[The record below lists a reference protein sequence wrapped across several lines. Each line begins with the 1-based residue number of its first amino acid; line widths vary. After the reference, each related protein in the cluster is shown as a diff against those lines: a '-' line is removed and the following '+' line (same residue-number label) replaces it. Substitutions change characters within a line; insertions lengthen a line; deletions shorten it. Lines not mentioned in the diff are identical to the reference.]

1 MISFFR
7 SNSGNV
13 YALESQQTL
22 SSENLRALTW
32 LFSGAEAL
40 KETSLEGYYV
50 GPRKE
55 MITPWST
62 NAIEI
67 IQNMNIE
74 GVIRLEEY
82 FPVKGEDA
90 TYDPM
95 LQALYCGLNQEL
107 FHVNLEPEE
116 IKYITDIKAYNEA
129 EGLAL
134 SPEEITYLEQLSER
148 LGRPLSDS
156 ELFGFSQVNSEHCR
170 HKIFGGTFII
180 DGEERASS
188 LFAMIKETSQQNP
201 GLLVSA
207 YKDNVAFVSGPKVEQ
222 FAPHRADAPDYFETK
237 EIESVLSLKAE
248 THNFPTTVEPFNGA
262 ATGTGGE
269 IRDRMAGGRA
279 SIPLAGT
286 AVYMTSYPR
295 TEGARAWE
303 AYSDERPWRY
313 QTPRQILTKA
323 SNGASDFGNKFGQ
336 PLICGSVLTYEHTE
350 GNGHPKYGYDKVIM
364 LAGGVGYAKRE
375 YALKGEPQT
384 GEKVVLM
391 GGDNYRIGMGGGAVS
406 SVNTGLYAGAIELN
420 AVQRAN
426 PEMQKRVQNVV
437 RAMAES
443 DENPI
448 VSIHDHG
455 AGGHL
460 NCLSELVE
468 ATGGH
473 IDMDRLPVGDPT
485 LSAKE
490 IIGNESQERMGL
502 LVSESAVDSLKRIAE
517 RERAP
522 LYVVGETTDDMR
534 LVFEKDNG
542 TKPIDLALGDMF
554 GSSPKTIMED
564 EHVERSFAPLAYAQ
578 DKIEEYLHN
587 VLRMEAV
594 ACKDWLTCKVD
605 RSVTGRVAR
614 QQCQGEIQLPL
625 SDLGAM
631 ALDFRGKAG
640 IATSIGHA
648 PQVALVDP
656 IAGSVMAIAESL
668 TNIVFAPLTHGLSGV
683 SLSANWMWP
692 CRNKGEDARLYDAVE
707 AASQFAISLGINI
720 PTGKDSLS
728 MTQKYAGDEADV
740 LSPGTVIISAA
751 GEVSDVKKI
760 VSPVLQNEP
769 NSAVY
774 HIDFSFAPL
783 ALGGSALAQSLGK
796 LGNETPSVDEPEY
809 FRDAFAAVQELIAGG
824 YVLAGHD
831 ISAGGLVTTLLEMC
845 FPNSKGGLKIDFSAI
860 PETDLVK
867 LLFAENPG
875 VVLQLKNLEEAEEIL
890 RSNSI
895 GFAKIA
901 ELSTERTLDIKQ
913 GKKHLSLDI
922 DALRDVWYE
931 SSFLMDKHQTAL
943 LEAEARRDNY
953 KQQTVSYKFP
963 EGFSGKM
970 KDLGLDP
977 NRKTKSGVKA
987 AILRDKGTNGERE
1000 MAYALWLAGFDVRDV
1015 HLTDLTSGRETL
1027 DDIQMIVFCGG
1038 FSNSDVLGSAKGWAA
1053 GILYNATAKATLERF
1068 YARPDTLS
1076 LGICN
1081 GCQLMAEL
1089 EVLYPEHEEK
1099 HKMAHNDSGRFE
1111 SGFVSLRIP
1120 KNHSVML
1127 QNLEGTEIGIWVA
1140 HGEGKFDLKYS
1151 ADKYHVIRQGIWTIR
1166 DIRINIFNSDSSK
1179 NREFKRYWKVIQKNP
1194 KNLSKQEEDI
1204 ITKLKGQNNIF
1215 AVSYDL
1221 IKRFY
1226 SLFELTEI
1234 TSFKEGLEQL
1244 ITDLK
1249 ETNLAKCDKLSSALN
1264 SWFKEIVNIIEY
1276 GYNNG
1281 FVEGYNNKIKVI
1293 KRIGYGYRN
1302 YERFNKLMKIRLQA
1316 QLGDFYTPILDI
1328 EPFNIIYTT

>member
-207 YKDNVAFVSGPKVEQ
+207 YKDNVAFVAGPKVEQ

-502 LVSESAVDSLKRIAE
+502 LVSESAVNSLKRIAE
-517 RERAP
+517 RERVP

-594 ACKDWLTCKVD
+594 VCKEWITCKVD

-656 IAGSVMAIAESL
+656 VAGSVMAIAESL

-943 LEAEARRDNY
+943 PEAEARRDNY

-977 NRKTKSGVKA
+977 NRKTKSGIKA

-1127 QNLEGTEIGIWVA
+1127 QNLEGTEMGIWVA

-1151 ADKYHVIRQGIWTIR
+1151 ADKYHVIAQYKYDAYPANPNGSPHAIAGLCSADGRHLAMMPHPERAIFPWTCAYYPEAERGEHEVTPWMVAFRNAYEWI
-1166 DIRINIFNSDSSK
+1166 K
-1179 NREFKRYWKVIQKNP
+1179 NYK
-1194 KNLSKQEEDI
+1194 
-1204 ITKLKGQNNIF
+1204 
-1215 AVSYDL
+1215 
-1221 IKRFY
+1221 
-1226 SLFELTEI
+1226 
-1234 TSFKEGLEQL
+1234 
-1244 ITDLK
+1244 
-1249 ETNLAKCDKLSSALN
+1249 
-1264 SWFKEIVNIIEY
+1264 
-1276 GYNNG
+1276 
-1281 FVEGYNNKIKVI
+1281 
-1293 KRIGYGYRN
+1293 
-1302 YERFNKLMKIRLQA
+1302 
-1316 QLGDFYTPILDI
+1316 
-1328 EPFNIIYTT
+1328 

>member
-40 KETSLEGYYV
+40 KETGLEGYYV

-207 YKDNVAFVSGPKVEQ
+207 YKDNVAFVAGPKVEQ

-564 EHVERSFAPLAYAQ
+564 EHVARSFAPLAYAQ

-656 IAGSVMAIAESL
+656 VAGSVMAIAESL

-875 VVLQLKNLEEAEEIL
+875 VVLQIKNLEEAEEIL

-943 LEAEARRDNY
+943 PEAEARRDNY

-977 NRKTKSGVKA
+977 NRKTKSGIKA

-1053 GILYNATAKATLERF
+1053 GILYNATAKTTLERF

-1151 ADKYHVIRQGIWTIR
+1151 ADKYHVIAQYKYDAYPANPNGSPHAIAGLCSADGRHLAMMPHPERAIFPWTCAYYPEAERGEHEVTPWMVAFRNAYEWI
-1166 DIRINIFNSDSSK
+1166 K
-1179 NREFKRYWKVIQKNP
+1179 NYK
-1194 KNLSKQEEDI
+1194 
-1204 ITKLKGQNNIF
+1204 
-1215 AVSYDL
+1215 
-1221 IKRFY
+1221 
-1226 SLFELTEI
+1226 
-1234 TSFKEGLEQL
+1234 
-1244 ITDLK
+1244 
-1249 ETNLAKCDKLSSALN
+1249 
-1264 SWFKEIVNIIEY
+1264 
-1276 GYNNG
+1276 
-1281 FVEGYNNKIKVI
+1281 
-1293 KRIGYGYRN
+1293 
-1302 YERFNKLMKIRLQA
+1302 
-1316 QLGDFYTPILDI
+1316 
-1328 EPFNIIYTT
+1328 

>member
-207 YKDNVAFVSGPKVEQ
+207 YKDNVAFVAGPKVEQ

-564 EHVERSFAPLAYAQ
+564 EHVERRFAPLAYAQ
-578 DKIEEYLHN
+578 NKIEEYLHN

-656 IAGSVMAIAESL
+656 VAGSVMAIAESL

-769 NSAVY
+769 DSAVY

-875 VVLQLKNLEEAEEIL
+875 VVLQLKNLKEAEEIL

-943 LEAEARRDNY
+943 PEAEARRDNY

-1127 QNLEGTEIGIWVA
+1127 QNLEGTEMGIWVA

-1151 ADKYHVIRQGIWTIR
+1151 ADKYHVIAQYKYDAYPANPNGSPHAIAGLCSADGRHLAMMPHPERAIFPWTCAYYPEAERGEHEVTPWMVAFRNAYEWI
-1166 DIRINIFNSDSSK
+1166 K
-1179 NREFKRYWKVIQKNP
+1179 NYK
-1194 KNLSKQEEDI
+1194 
-1204 ITKLKGQNNIF
+1204 
-1215 AVSYDL
+1215 
-1221 IKRFY
+1221 
-1226 SLFELTEI
+1226 
-1234 TSFKEGLEQL
+1234 
-1244 ITDLK
+1244 
-1249 ETNLAKCDKLSSALN
+1249 
-1264 SWFKEIVNIIEY
+1264 
-1276 GYNNG
+1276 
-1281 FVEGYNNKIKVI
+1281 
-1293 KRIGYGYRN
+1293 
-1302 YERFNKLMKIRLQA
+1302 
-1316 QLGDFYTPILDI
+1316 
-1328 EPFNIIYTT
+1328 

>member
-207 YKDNVAFVSGPKVEQ
+207 YKDNVAFVAGPKVEQ

-350 GNGHPKYGYDKVIM
+350 GDGHPKYGYDKVIM

-502 LVSESAVDSLKRIAE
+502 LVSESAVDSLKHIAE

-522 LYVVGETTDDMR
+522 LYVVGETTDNMR

-564 EHVERSFAPLAYAQ
+564 EHVERSFAPLAYTQ
-578 DKIEEYLHN
+578 EKIEEYLHN

-656 IAGSVMAIAESL
+656 VAGSVMAIAESL

-809 FRDAFAAVQELIAGG
+809 FRDAFAAVQELIAGD

-875 VVLQLKNLEEAEEIL
+875 VVLQLKNLKEAEEIL

-943 LEAEARRDNY
+943 PEAEARRDNY

-977 NRKTKSGVKA
+977 NRKTKSGIKA

-1127 QNLEGTEIGIWVA
+1127 QNLEGTEMGIWVA

-1151 ADKYHVIRQGIWTIR
+1151 ADKYHVIAQYKYDAYPANPNGSPHAIAGLCSADGRHLAMMPHPERAIFPWTCAYYPEAERGEHEVTPWMVAFRNAYEWI
-1166 DIRINIFNSDSSK
+1166 K
-1179 NREFKRYWKVIQKNP
+1179 NYK
-1194 KNLSKQEEDI
+1194 
-1204 ITKLKGQNNIF
+1204 
-1215 AVSYDL
+1215 
-1221 IKRFY
+1221 
-1226 SLFELTEI
+1226 
-1234 TSFKEGLEQL
+1234 
-1244 ITDLK
+1244 
-1249 ETNLAKCDKLSSALN
+1249 
-1264 SWFKEIVNIIEY
+1264 
-1276 GYNNG
+1276 
-1281 FVEGYNNKIKVI
+1281 
-1293 KRIGYGYRN
+1293 
-1302 YERFNKLMKIRLQA
+1302 
-1316 QLGDFYTPILDI
+1316 
-1328 EPFNIIYTT
+1328 

>member
-13 YALESQQTL
+13 YALESQQTF

-207 YKDNVAFVSGPKVEQ
+207 YKDNVAFVAGPKVEQ
-222 FAPHRADAPDYFETK
+222 FSPHRADAPDYFETK

-350 GNGHPKYGYDKVIM
+350 GDGHPKYGYDKVIM

-542 TKPIDLALGDMF
+542 AKPIDLALGDMF

-564 EHVERSFAPLAYAQ
+564 EHVVRNFAPLVYAQ

-631 ALDFRGKAG
+631 ALDFRGTAG

-656 IAGSVMAIAESL
+656 VAGSVMAIAESL

-943 LEAEARRDNY
+943 PEAEARRDNY
-953 KQQTVSYKFP
+953 KQQTISYKFP

-977 NRKTKSGVKA
+977 NRKTKSGIKA

-1151 ADKYHVIRQGIWTIR
+1151 ADKYHVIAQYKYDAYPANPNGSPHAIAGLCSADGRHLAMMPHPERAIFPWTCAYYPEAERGEHEVTPWMVAFRNAYEWI
-1166 DIRINIFNSDSSK
+1166 K
-1179 NREFKRYWKVIQKNP
+1179 NYK
-1194 KNLSKQEEDI
+1194 
-1204 ITKLKGQNNIF
+1204 
-1215 AVSYDL
+1215 
-1221 IKRFY
+1221 
-1226 SLFELTEI
+1226 
-1234 TSFKEGLEQL
+1234 
-1244 ITDLK
+1244 
-1249 ETNLAKCDKLSSALN
+1249 
-1264 SWFKEIVNIIEY
+1264 
-1276 GYNNG
+1276 
-1281 FVEGYNNKIKVI
+1281 
-1293 KRIGYGYRN
+1293 
-1302 YERFNKLMKIRLQA
+1302 
-1316 QLGDFYTPILDI
+1316 
-1328 EPFNIIYTT
+1328 

>member
-107 FHVNLEPEE
+107 FHVNLEPKE

-134 SPEEITYLEQLSER
+134 SPEEITYLEELSER

-207 YKDNVAFVSGPKVEQ
+207 YKDNVAFVAGPKVEQ

-564 EHVERSFAPLAYAQ
+564 EHVARRFAPLAYAQ

-656 IAGSVMAIAESL
+656 VAGSVMAIAESL

-875 VVLQLKNLEEAEEIL
+875 VVLQLKNLKEAEEIL

-943 LEAEARRDNY
+943 PEAEARRDNY

-970 KDLGLDP
+970 KDLGLGP
-977 NRKTKSGVKA
+977 NRKTKSGIKA

-1151 ADKYHVIRQGIWTIR
+1151 ADKYHVIAQYKYDAYPANPNGSPHAIAGLCSADGRHLAMMPHPERAIFPWTCAYYPEAER
-1166 DIRINIFNSDSSK
+1166 G
-1179 NREFKRYWKVIQKNP
+1179 EH
-1194 KNLSKQEEDI
+1194 
-1204 ITKLKGQNNIF
+1204 
-1215 AVSYDL
+1215 
-1221 IKRFY
+1221 
-1226 SLFELTEI
+1226 EI
-1234 TSFKEGLEQL
+1234 TPWMVAFRNAYE
-1244 ITDLK
+1244 
-1249 ETNLAKCDKLSSALN
+1249 
-1264 SWFKEIVNIIEY
+1264 W
-1276 GYNNG
+1276 
-1281 FVEGYNNKIKVI
+1281 IK
-1293 KRIGYGYRN
+1293 N
-1302 YERFNKLMKIRLQA
+1302 YK
-1316 QLGDFYTPILDI
+1316 
-1328 EPFNIIYTT
+1328 

>member
-207 YKDNVAFVSGPKVEQ
+207 YKDNVAFVAGPKVEQ

-350 GNGHPKYGYDKVIM
+350 GDGHPKYGYDKVIM

-656 IAGSVMAIAESL
+656 VAGSVMAIAESL

-875 VVLQLKNLEEAEEIL
+875 VVLQLKNLKEAEEIL

-943 LEAEARRDNY
+943 PEAEARRDNY

-1127 QNLEGTEIGIWVA
+1127 QNLEGTEMGIWVA

-1151 ADKYHVIRQGIWTIR
+1151 ADKYHVIAQYKYDAYPANPNGSPHAIAGLCSADGRHLAMMPHPERAIFPWTCAYYPEVERGEHEVTPWMVAFRNAYEWI
-1166 DIRINIFNSDSSK
+1166 K
-1179 NREFKRYWKVIQKNP
+1179 NYK
-1194 KNLSKQEEDI
+1194 
-1204 ITKLKGQNNIF
+1204 
-1215 AVSYDL
+1215 
-1221 IKRFY
+1221 
-1226 SLFELTEI
+1226 
-1234 TSFKEGLEQL
+1234 
-1244 ITDLK
+1244 
-1249 ETNLAKCDKLSSALN
+1249 
-1264 SWFKEIVNIIEY
+1264 
-1276 GYNNG
+1276 
-1281 FVEGYNNKIKVI
+1281 
-1293 KRIGYGYRN
+1293 
-1302 YERFNKLMKIRLQA
+1302 
-1316 QLGDFYTPILDI
+1316 
-1328 EPFNIIYTT
+1328 

>member
-188 LFAMIKETSQQNP
+188 LFVMIKETSQQNP

-564 EHVERSFAPLAYAQ
+564 EHVARSFASLAYAQ

-656 IAGSVMAIAESL
+656 VAGSVMAIAESL

-769 NSAVY
+769 DSAVY

-943 LEAEARRDNY
+943 PEAEARRDNY

-977 NRKTKSGVKA
+977 NRKTKSGIKA

-1151 ADKYHVIRQGIWTIR
+1151 ADKYHVIAQYKYDAYPANPNGSPHAIAGLCSADGRHLAMMPHPERAIFPWTCAYYPEAERGEHEVTPWMVAFRNAYEWI
-1166 DIRINIFNSDSSK
+1166 K
-1179 NREFKRYWKVIQKNP
+1179 NYK
-1194 KNLSKQEEDI
+1194 
-1204 ITKLKGQNNIF
+1204 
-1215 AVSYDL
+1215 
-1221 IKRFY
+1221 
-1226 SLFELTEI
+1226 
-1234 TSFKEGLEQL
+1234 
-1244 ITDLK
+1244 
-1249 ETNLAKCDKLSSALN
+1249 
-1264 SWFKEIVNIIEY
+1264 
-1276 GYNNG
+1276 
-1281 FVEGYNNKIKVI
+1281 
-1293 KRIGYGYRN
+1293 
-1302 YERFNKLMKIRLQA
+1302 
-1316 QLGDFYTPILDI
+1316 
-1328 EPFNIIYTT
+1328 

>member
-564 EHVERSFAPLAYAQ
+564 EHVARSFAPLAYAQ

-656 IAGSVMAIAESL
+656 VAGSVMAIAESL

-875 VVLQLKNLEEAEEIL
+875 VVLQLKNLKEAEEIL

-943 LEAEARRDNY
+943 PEAEARRDNY

-977 NRKTKSGVKA
+977 NRKTKSGIKA

-1151 ADKYHVIRQGIWTIR
+1151 ADKYHVIAQYKYDAYPANPNGSPHAIAGLCSADGRHLAMMPHPERAIFPWTCAYYPEAERGEHEVTPWMVAFRNAYEWI
-1166 DIRINIFNSDSSK
+1166 K
-1179 NREFKRYWKVIQKNP
+1179 NYK
-1194 KNLSKQEEDI
+1194 
-1204 ITKLKGQNNIF
+1204 
-1215 AVSYDL
+1215 
-1221 IKRFY
+1221 
-1226 SLFELTEI
+1226 
-1234 TSFKEGLEQL
+1234 
-1244 ITDLK
+1244 
-1249 ETNLAKCDKLSSALN
+1249 
-1264 SWFKEIVNIIEY
+1264 
-1276 GYNNG
+1276 
-1281 FVEGYNNKIKVI
+1281 
-1293 KRIGYGYRN
+1293 
-1302 YERFNKLMKIRLQA
+1302 
-1316 QLGDFYTPILDI
+1316 
-1328 EPFNIIYTT
+1328 

>member
-40 KETSLEGYYV
+40 KETSLDGYYV

-207 YKDNVAFVSGPKVEQ
+207 YKDNVAFVAGPKVEQ

-564 EHVERSFAPLAYAQ
+564 EHVARSFAPLAYAQ

-631 ALDFRGKAG
+631 SLDFRGKAG

-656 IAGSVMAIAESL
+656 VVGSVMAIAESL

-943 LEAEARRDNY
+943 PEAEARRDNY

-977 NRKTKSGVKA
+977 NRKTKSGIKA

-1151 ADKYHVIRQGIWTIR
+1151 ADKYHVIAQYKYDAYPANPNGSPHAIAGLCSADGRHLAMMPHPERAIFPWTCAYYPEAERGEHEVTPWMVAFRNAYEWI
-1166 DIRINIFNSDSSK
+1166 K
-1179 NREFKRYWKVIQKNP
+1179 NYK
-1194 KNLSKQEEDI
+1194 
-1204 ITKLKGQNNIF
+1204 
-1215 AVSYDL
+1215 
-1221 IKRFY
+1221 
-1226 SLFELTEI
+1226 
-1234 TSFKEGLEQL
+1234 
-1244 ITDLK
+1244 
-1249 ETNLAKCDKLSSALN
+1249 
-1264 SWFKEIVNIIEY
+1264 
-1276 GYNNG
+1276 
-1281 FVEGYNNKIKVI
+1281 
-1293 KRIGYGYRN
+1293 
-1302 YERFNKLMKIRLQA
+1302 
-1316 QLGDFYTPILDI
+1316 
-1328 EPFNIIYTT
+1328 